1 MGADGAAA
9 AAPARHVRALAREA
23 LARGEAVHMDMTRPL
38 SEYFISSSHNT
49 YLTGNQLTSDSSPAA
64 VSAALLA
71 GYRVVELDVW
81 PSPDGKGGEPMVL
94 HGHTLTRP
102 CTFRSCV
109 AAVAEHAF
117 AASPYPVIITLENH
131 CKEADQQAMANI
143 LVEELGEL
151 LHVPEDADGDAV
163 ADAARELLSP
173 EALRGKVIVRD
184 KPAKGKEDVAE
195 MAAASSESA
204 AHILTMDSTP
214 GGPGQL
220 PEGLRGVIPPE
231 DEEEVNL
238 EGSLKRLV
246 YIRNEKFV
254 GFAEADA
261 TEHVVSSS
269 FSEHKMGK
277 VLRGKYSERADVDG
291 AGEGAAGE
299 ASAAASKPS
308 AKLAAT
314 RKWWSMKGP
323 KEDEWAGA
331 ADVLE
336 YSRRHVARVYPGGE
350 RVDSSNYDPT
360 PLWCVGCQVV
370 ALNAQG
376 RDKPTWRNA
385 GKFLANGAC
394 GYVLKPHYMRQAQGK
409 GDASAGAGWLPD
421 APGRARV
428 RLRVKVLSATGY
440 TGGWGFEGK
449 PDLYTKLEVNGV
461 PADCAKC
468 QTRVIANDAAPS
480 WNRAFAFDLAAPE
493 LAVLT
498 LQVKE
503 SDYVNSDFMGQ
514 VALPVGELRE
524 GKLALPLLGRKGA
537 PSARFGA
544 PILHV
549 EVAKEDLAQ
558 KRAGRAHSLLIGGAE
573 GAGAAGGGAGC
584 TCAVS

>member
-1 MGADGAAA
+1 MGNLCS
-9 AAPARHVRALAREA
+9 VC
-23 LARGEAVHMDMTRPL
+23 
-38 SEYFISSSHNT
+38 F
-49 YLTGNQLTSDSSPAA
+49 
-64 VSAALLA
+64 
-71 GYRVVELDVW
+71 
-81 PSPDGKGGEPMVL
+81 
-94 HGHTLTRP
+94 
-102 CTFRSCV
+102 
-109 AAVAEHAF
+109 
-117 AASPYPVIITLENH
+117 
-131 CKEADQQAMANI
+131 
-143 LVEELGEL
+143 
-151 LHVPEDADGDAV
+151 
-163 ADAARELLSP
+163 
-173 EALRGKVIVRD
+173 
-184 KPAKGKEDVAE
+184 
-195 MAAASSESA
+195 SESA

-246 YIRNEKFV
+246 YIRNEKFE

-558 KRAGRAHSLLIGGAE
+558 KRCVCVRARVQMCARGCAPQKCSRARRARAPQGGARTQPPHRWRRGRGRGGRGRGLHVRGVV
-573 GAGAAGGGAGC
+573 GAVWWRLRMPHTSTKLGDTFTRSTPTHTRALPACVAPLALRGGLETALHPRARRGVRGGAVRKRLCSRGGGHL
-584 TCAVS
+584 